1 VMIAF
6 RLASPAGRVGRVVV
20 GLLVALAGM
29 MLLSGWVAFAVVML
43 DAEIAVGGA
52 INVCVLCPLFGLPFA
67 GRKLESRSAGHPR
80 GSAPSQR

>member
-1 VMIAF
+1 MIAF

-52 INVCVLCPLFGLPFA
+52 INVCVLCPLFGLLFA
-67 GRKLESRSAGHPR
+67 GRKLESRSAGRPR
-80 GSAPSQR
+80 GAAPSQR